1 MNDTFKLA
9 KVKQTLIIVHPFCPS
24 HALKKAL
31 SSQKCVTQMPQKGHS
46 LFTMH
51 ALTCEGLDARALK
64 QPGRAVV
71 IVEFFVSGVEAGVD
85 AAVLLRD
92 LRIVKVCGGG
102 HGGSQRGKRV
112 RGRQAASSGGL
123 GVEGMK

>member
-1 MNDTFKLA
+1 
-9 KVKQTLIIVHPFCPS
+9 
-24 HALKKAL
+24 
-31 SSQKCVTQMPQKGHS
+31 MPQRGHS

-71 IVEFFVSGVEAGVD
+71 IVYLLVSEVEAGVD

-92 LRIVKVCGGG
+92 LRIVKVHGGR
-102 HGGSQRGKRV
+102 HGGSQRGKRGEGTAGGV
-112 RGRQAASSGGL
+112 LRWSGS
-123 GVEGMK
+123 V